1 MKAEIRRAE
10 GTGTPYLVLTPN
22 KGAEFK
28 ALIELIDPRGSV
40 VVVGR
45 PPGGILPWGGFFGAT
60 WKDNPRRIV
69 LTKEPEA
76 QEPEAQ
82 GPGDPE
88 PQIEEPMISWG

>member
-28 ALIELIDPRGSV
+28 ALVELIDPRGSV
-40 VVVGR
+40 VVIGR
-45 PPGGILPWGGFFGAT
+45 PPRGILPWGGFFGAT

-69 LTKEPEA
+69 LVK
-76 QEPEAQ
+76 EPEAQ
-82 GPGDPE
+82 GPEDPE
-88 PQIEEPMISWG
+88 PQNEEPMVSWG